1 MRGLIR
7 GYSSLRN
14 FIFLAIVAVYA
25 AGIVAVPA
33 GRFLC
38 TILSL
43 DAGWIPYAIAGCF
56 FVVLGLILWIY
67 NWLRIWSFLERKP

>member
-1 MRGLIR
+1 MRGFIR
-7 GYSSLRN
+7 GYFSLRD
-14 FIFLAIVAVYA
+14 FILLAIVAVYA

-38 TILSL
+38 TVLSL
-43 DAGWIPYAIAGCF
+43 DTGWTPYAIAGCF